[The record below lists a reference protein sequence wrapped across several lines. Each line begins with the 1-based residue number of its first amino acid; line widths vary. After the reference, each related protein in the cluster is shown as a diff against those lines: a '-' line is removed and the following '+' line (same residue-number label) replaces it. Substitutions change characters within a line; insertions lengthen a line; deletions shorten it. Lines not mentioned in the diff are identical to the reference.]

1 MLQLLLF
8 GCIVFPLIAAVAVA
22 LDKEG
27 TLRRRIVYAGTGITA
42 LSALG
47 LALYGS
53 FVLPISPDSSLQP
66 LMTVLDLALL
76 VFILYVAVN
85 IRHRLSMGLALG
97 QLAGMIYL
105 DFFMLEGHQATA
117 FLADPLALVMV
128 LVISLVGGIV
138 CIFGLGYMQEHE
150 DHLRLAKS
158 KQSRFFFFLLLFL
171 GAMNG
176 LVLCDSLTWVFFFWE
191 ITTLCSFFLISHD
204 GTREAKRNATR
215 ALWMNMVGGIG
226 FLAAMLFM
234 QKAIG
239 TLSIQAMLAQSVVM
253 HSTAAMLPIA
263 FLCFAAF
270 TKSAQLP
277 FQSWLCGAMV
287 APTPVSAL
295 LHSSTMV
302 KAGVYL
308 VLRLSPAF
316 AGTMLAGI
324 VSLTGAFKKMLSGLS
339 EGYQEYV
346 KSHPEADYSNL
357 GNQIAEYLTSDQAKG
372 IIQKYLK
379 DILKNNGEVTITPEQ
394 IKELLTSVMSDFQSW
409 LVEQNANPGA
419 EEFGTYFQQY
429 LQTGRA
435 NAIVNKW
442 ANEIFGNIDFN
453 ISSDTLQAMAKELA
467 DGYTAYA
474 KEKNYADPTK
484 MAENFVNYI
493 KTDDGKRRLNQGL
506 SEAINMDSL
515 QKQISTAMSSYMGQA
530 MSAYTGAISQAIS
543 TQMTSAMSQVTTQLA
558 GGLEAVMTSAMSRI
572 GENLQKALG
581 GSMNFNADA
590 FANAFRFNM
599 TEDDLTELMMSMSG
613 TQSASYDNNLQQLGY
628 ADFSHP
634 SSISIY
640 PKDFDN
646 KEKVVEVLD
655 HYNQQMEDEGK
666 EEQVISYTDIVGTM
680 MSSVTT
686 IINTISYVLIAFV
699 AISLLVSSI
708 MIGVITYISV
718 LERKK
723 EIGIL
728 RAIGASKG
736 NISQVFNAET
746 FIIGLCAGLIG
757 IGLTLL
763 ILIPGN
769 MLIHALADND
779 RVSAILPIAPAIVLI
794 LLSVV
799 LTLLGG
805 LIPSRKAAKSDPVTA
820 LRTE

>member
-1 MLQLLLF
+1 ML
-8 GCIVFPLIAAVAVA
+8 
-22 LDKEG
+22 
-27 TLRRRIVYAGTGITA
+27 
-42 LSALG
+42 
-47 LALYGS
+47 
-53 FVLPISPDSSLQP
+53 
-66 LMTVLDLALL
+66 
-76 VFILYVAVN
+76 
-85 IRHRLSMGLALG
+85 
-97 QLAGMIYL
+97 
-105 DFFMLEGHQATA
+105 
-117 FLADPLALVMV
+117 
-128 LVISLVGGIV
+128 
-138 CIFGLGYMQEHE
+138 
-150 DHLRLAKS
+150 
-158 KQSRFFFFLLLFL
+158 
-171 GAMNG
+171 
-176 LVLCDSLTWVFFFWE
+176 
-191 ITTLCSFFLISHD
+191 
-204 GTREAKRNATR
+204 
-215 ALWMNMVGGIG
+215 LWQGN
-226 FLAAMLFM
+226 
-234 QKAIG
+234 
-239 TLSIQAMLAQSVVM
+239 
-253 HSTAAMLPIA
+253 STYD
-263 FLCFAAF
+263 
-270 TKSAQLP
+270 T
-277 FQSWLCGAMV
+277 
-287 APTPVSAL
+287 
-295 LHSSTMV
+295 
-302 KAGVYL
+302 
-308 VLRLSPAF
+308 
-316 AGTMLAGI
+316 
-324 VSLTGAFKKMLSGLS
+324 
-339 EGYQEYV
+339 
-346 KSHPEADYSNL
+346 EADYSNL
-357 GNQIAEYLTSDQAKG
+357 GNQIAEYLTSNQAKG

-379 DILKNNGEVTITPEQ
+379 DILKNNGEITITPEQ

-409 LVEQNANPGA
+409 LVEKNANPGA

-530 MSAYTGAISQAIS
+530 MSD
-543 TQMTSAMSQVTTQLA
+543 
-558 GGLEAVMTSAMSRI
+558 
-572 GENLQKALG
+572 
-581 GSMNFNADA
+581 ADA

-599 TEDDLTELMMSMSG
+599 TGDDLTELMMSMSG
-613 TQSASYDNNLQQLGY
+613 AQSASYDNNLQQLGY

-736 NISQVFNAET
+736 N
-746 FIIGLCAGLIG
+746 
-757 IGLTLL
+757 
-763 ILIPGN
+763 
-769 MLIHALADND
+769 MLIHALADNN
-779 RVSAILPIAPAIVLI
+779 RVSAILPIAPAIGLI
-794 LLSVV
+794 LYLYFFVRYFVKVRSSNNV
-799 LTLLGG
+799 
-805 LIPSRKAAKSDPVTA
+805 SS
-820 LRTE
+820 